1 MRYYLQHI
9 ISRKITNMFIQINEK
24 LLDELKHT
32 AEQLGKRKMGDADND
47 IRSAYLLLEAIVS
60 STEKGIE
67 SHPRVINREGHT
79 HVILTSFCLSN
90 EWLGDKA

>member
-1 MRYYLQHI
+1 
-9 ISRKITNMFIQINEK
+9 MFIEIDEK

-47 IRSAYLLLEAIVS
+47 IRTAYTLLEAIVDS
-60 STEKGIE
+60 AEKGVE
-67 SHPRVINREGHT
+67 ARERLINREGHT